1 MSEDIEGEGPATS
14 GRREIPTGRSGE
26 LPLPAMAITSF
37 GRGEESE
44 NVDVIE
50 IDIPSRFD
58 LVTVVRMII
67 ASCSTAADA
76 LVGDRLDDL
85 RWVTS
90 EATTN
95 AIQANQVDAP
105 AGRVTISAV
114 VGEGWV
120 RLSVVDQG
128 PGMPEEK
135 PVPDIS
141 EPERLDIE
149 GGFGIPL
156 MRTLSS
162 SEVIFDSSPV
172 GTAVHLELW
181 QGTED
186 PVPETVRESIDH
198 G

>member
-1 MSEDIEGEGPATS
+1 MAP
-14 GRREIPTGRSGE
+14 
-26 LPLPAMAITSF
+26 PLF
-37 GRGEESE
+37 GRNDE
-44 NVDVIE
+44 NDPVDVIE

-67 ASCSTAADA
+67 ASCSAAADA

-95 AIQANQVDAP
+95 AIQANQIDGP
-105 AGRVTISAV
+105 LGRVHLRAT
-114 VGEGWV
+114 VGTGWV
-120 RLSVVDQG
+120 RLTVTDEG
-128 PGMPEEK
+128 PGMPAEV
-135 PVPDIS
+135 PVPDIDV
-141 EPERLDIE
+141 PGRLDIE

-162 SEVIFDSSPV
+162 AEVVFDSTPN

-181 QGTED
+181 QGSND
-186 PVPETVRESIDH
+186 PNGEIARD
-198 G
+198 